1 MKIYLVDFE
10 NVKSKGLQGID
21 NLTETDTVI
30 IFYSENSDTINFEMH
45 QKVLTSKA
53 DIEYFKVNVGGK
65 NALDF
70 QLSTLLGYLVAKDT
84 YTNIFVI
91 SNDRGFDFLHDFWH
105 GKYVDSPNAMVYRT
119 RTIQTAINFANHKVN
134 PTENNE
140 DEDEESNKHI
150 VEKAEETEETAE
162 IQTESEITLDEADE
176 PNPEP
181 AAIDYSVTLNENMNG
196 NTEEVEEE
204 PEACAPDIVEA
215 ESDPVVET
223 IVKVKKG
230 RKKCTAQK
238 TTISKAYLQTFAAK
252 SK

>member
-140 DEDEESNKHI
+140 DEESTKHI

-176 PNPEP
+176 SNPES
-181 AAIDYSVTLNENMNG
+181 AAIDYSVTLNENMNC

-204 PEACAPDIVEA
+204 PEACAPDIVEV

-223 IVKVKKG
+223 IVKVKRVEKSVPH
-230 RKKCTAQK
+230 KK
-238 TTISKAYLQTFAAK
+238 TTISEAYLQTFAAK